1 MISKIPEP
9 HSLETASRMTRF
21 QVFRACLTERQV
33 SSIIFF
39 MLAIIITTLCIV
51 TITTYMH
58 EKVHEAINLQF
69 GMRSEFCWKIQG
81 PVVIAY
87 TQAIV
92 PANYTYAEL
101 CNYACSALH
110 MENEIVSYNLEGIT
124 QLLIAMFVIYGIFQ
138 HRRSF
143 DKKAFVEHLEE
154 FAQEL
159 EYKKYLKDNGL

>member
-1 MISKIPEP
+1 MIRTIPEAP
-9 HSLETASRMTRF
+9 NLEAASRMTRF
-21 QVFRACLTERQV
+21 QIFRACMSERQV
-33 SSIIFF
+33 SSILFF
-39 MLAIIITTLCIV
+39 MLATIIVTLSIM

-69 GMRSEFCWKIQG
+69 GMRSEFGWKIEG
-81 PVVIAY
+81 PVVVAY
-87 TQAIV
+87 TKAII

-154 FAQEL
+154 YAQEL